1 MRAMRARR
9 GRLLYWL
16 PALGAAILLV
26 VALRPE
32 PVAVQTATVLRGPLQ
47 VTVEEEAET
56 RAHDRFVVAAPVS
69 GRLLRVELHD
79 GDPVEEGQVV
89 ARIAPAPLGPRECAE
104 QEARVEAAEARH
116 QEANDILRHAQ
127 TDYEQARRES
137 ERMQNLV
144 QRGLVAKQ
152 TAEQAKN
159 LEITS
164 RNELDAARGN
174 VAATAAAVE
183 LAKAGLIAADA
194 CDGSPANI
202 LDIRSPV
209 RGQVLRIVEQSERV
223 VAAGEPLLT
232 LGDPAQIEVVVD
244 VLSSEAVKVSPGMPA
259 LLENWGGDRPLR
271 ATVRVVEPYAYTK
284 VSALGIEEQR
294 VNIVLDLDER
304 EQRLGDG
311 FRADARIIVWERQ
324 DALKAPTS
332 AVFRYGDGLA
342 AFVLE
347 DDRVRR
353 RAVSVGRRG
362 TLELEVLDGLEEGER
377 VVIHPPNELD
387 DGSRVTADAR

>member
-1 MRAMRARR
+1 MRARS

-16 PALGAAILLV
+16 LALATLILLV

-56 RAHDRFVVAAPVS
+56 RAHDRFVVGAPVS

-104 QEARVEAAEARH
+104 QQARVEQAEARH
-116 QEANDILRHAQ
+116 QEANDMLRRAQ
-127 TDYEQARRES
+127 MDHEQARRES
-137 ERMQNLV
+137 DRMQNLV
-144 QRGLVAKQ
+144 ERGLVAKQ

-183 LAKAGLIAADA
+183 LARAGLIAAEA
-194 CDGSPANI
+194 CDSSPANI
-202 LDIRSPV
+202 LEIRSPV
-209 RGQVLRIVEQSERV
+209 RGRVLRIVEQSERV
-223 VAAGEPLLT
+223 VAAGEPLLI
-232 LGDPAQIEVVVD
+232 LGDPAKIEVVVD

-259 LLENWGGDRPLR
+259 LLDNWGGDRPLR
-271 ATVRVVEPYAYTK
+271 ATVRVVEPHAYTK

-294 VNIVLDLDER
+294 VNIVLDLDEQ
-304 EQRLGDG
+304 EERLGDG
-311 FRADARIIVWERQ
+311 FRADARIIVWEKQ
-324 DALKAPTS
+324 DALKAPVS

-362 TLELEVLDGLEEGER
+362 TLDLEVLDGLEEGER